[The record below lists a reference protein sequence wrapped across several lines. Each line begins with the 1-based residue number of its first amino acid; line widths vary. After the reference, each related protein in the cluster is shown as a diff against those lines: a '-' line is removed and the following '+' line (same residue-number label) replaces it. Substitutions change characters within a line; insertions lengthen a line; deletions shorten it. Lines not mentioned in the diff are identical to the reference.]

1 MAMQILATMKGQFQA
16 KELLRRCRGF
26 SQVAD
31 RETIAHEIES
41 PIPKMPLFD
50 YAPPPYDGPSAAE
63 ILQKRKQFLSPSMF
77 YFYNNTPVSPP
88 SPNRILFFLSC
99 SSTYQYPNKLFFLR
113 ARSKIIPNRMN
124 AGSSEWDRN
133 KPMQEVEMFTFYV
146 F

>member
-50 YAPPPYDGPSAAE
+50 YAPPPYDGPPAAE
-63 ILQKRKQFLSPSMF
+63 ILQKRKQFLSPS
-77 YFYNNTPVSPP
+77 
-88 SPNRILFFLSC
+88 
-99 SSTYQYPNKLFFLR
+99 
-113 ARSKIIPNRMN
+113 II
-124 AGSSEWDRN
+124 
-133 KPMQEVEMFTFYV
+133 
-146 F
+146 